1 MKNLVIILTCI
12 LFLCSCNIYRTFTFE
27 TTNTGH
33 VDYRIDMSQLMG
45 LSGSVQQNPFA
56 GSEMGTN
63 NIESMFKNIEG
74 IKNFNSNYDSS
85 GILTLNYDFESIS
98 ALQSSLNSAGMNQD
112 LGLGSPN
119 SSVGTIQIKSSE
131 KSFSMK
137 EFDSKTLRKMK
148 SKKSKNE
155 YESMKSFLSSS
166 LLVTTINFNKQ
177 VKRVSEKDFTI
188 INDGKGFSYSKNLY
202 EIYSGR
208 YKPLKVTF
216 K

>member
-1 MKNLVIILTCI
+1 MKILVIILTCMLI
-12 LFLCSCNIYRTFTFE
+12 LCSCNIYRTFTFE
-27 TTNTGH
+27 TSNSGH
-33 VDYRIDMSQLMG
+33 VDYRIDMSQLVG
-45 LSGSVQQNPFA
+45 LSAQQNPFT
-56 GSEMGTN
+56 SSDMGTS
-63 NIESMFKNIEG
+63 NIESVFKNIEG
-74 IKNFNSNYDSS
+74 IKNFNSSYDST
-85 GILTLNYDFESIS
+85 GIFTMNYDFESIG

-216 K
+216 